1 MTRGII
7 FSTERGGGD
16 LRLESYWFF
25 NDSYKKGGR
34 GVPDPLHLKFRVQ
47 ASSSTIKLLDN
58 PTSGKSYSFR
68 CRRYKG

>member
-7 FSTERGGGD
+7 FSTGRGGD

-25 NDSYKKGGR
+25 NNSYKKGGR